1 MKRKC
6 TWNEPSSVTSCRE
19 IVITPEKS
27 RKARKIEQVDAKAVV
42 SKPRVLT
49 NVA

>member
-1 MKRKC
+1 MERKC

-19 IVITPEKS
+19 IVITPEK
-27 RKARKIEQVDAKAVV
+27 IEQVDAKVVV